1 MQQNAMRVLRR
12 TVVSLGVLS
21 LGFLAG
27 CSSIDEVSKSP
38 YEDGVPVHPEFAK
51 RAYNKPYEI
60 MGTTYHPRNCYNY
73 SEEGDASYYGG
84 RDVFNGRKTSMGHT
98 FDKDYLTGAH
108 KELPIPCIVNVT
120 NLCNGR
126 TLKIKI
132 NDRGPFVAGR
142 IIDVSEKAAR
152 LLGFYQQGIAR
163 VRVEVCVNDTL
174 ELIRAMP
181 TAAQAKVLEGKKT
194 KKTNTATKGKPTKAD
209 KKKNAILE
217 DENLLVSKH
226 LSEVKEDKAFQK
238 ALDSKAGSGKIFVD
252 VGTFNHLG
260 DAQKMASKVGHA
272 FKIQQSKSAKQKKYR
287 LLVGP
292 FHSKNQAKQAL
303 QKIAKVGAKSAK
315 VVS

>member
-1 MQQNAMRVLRR
+1 MQQGALLVLRR
-12 TVVSLGVLS
+12 TAISLGVLS
-21 LGFLAG
+21 LGFLSG
-27 CSSIDEVSKSP
+27 CTSVDEVAKSP
-38 YEDGVPVHPEFAK
+38 YVEGVPVHPEFAK

-60 MGTTYHPRNCYNY
+60 MGTTYYPRNCYNY

-84 RDVFNGRKTSMGHT
+84 RDVFHGRKTSMGHT

-132 NDRGPFVAGR
+132 NDRGPFVPGR

-181 TAAQAKVLEGKKT
+181 SAAQAKVLEGKKP
-194 KKTNTATKGKPTKAD
+194 KKASVKDKTPKQ
-209 KKKNAILE
+209 KKKKSTPIH
-217 DENLLVSKH
+217 DENLLVSRH
-226 LSEVKEDKAFQK
+226 MSDVKEDKAFQK
-238 ALDSKAGSGKIFVD
+238 VLESKAVSKKIFVD
-252 VGTFNHLG
+252 VGTFNNLS
-260 DAQKMASKVGHA
+260 DAQKMASKVAHTH
-272 FKIQQSKSAKQKKYR
+272 KIQQSKVSKQKKYR

-292 FHSKNQAKQAL
+292 FQNKDQAKQVL
-303 QKIAKVGAKSAK
+303 KKFAKVGAKSAK